1 MLSTPPAS
9 FDVLD
14 SLANLHLD
22 NNRASSSEHSN
33 SRPRPSFRTFTRVA
47 KTLPNSSSSLSSG
60 LCPLST
66 TSSGLYSGRPTKSD
80 SIPRKDSG
88 HLEGILFSNPGSLN
102 SLSSMNSMSSMSS
115 DSDTAHD
122 RNNGLERF
130 KPRLSP
136 PQSNEPSDYLQDP
149 PACDPGHYYTAHRH
163 YDRKSIEDLP
173 KLRLTEDCAEDLHSP
188 SKVSTSK
195 PNPTFTRI
203 TRACSN
209 NKDNN
214 GRSSDQST
222 QSSNTNNHGGFY
234 KLGGSGRL
242 DCSSQSSSGSSSP
255 LQMQENISS
264 SLSKPVSLAPSAS
277 PASPGLSPA
286 FHVRTL
292 SLSLP
297 LSPPP
302 SAVPSLSSASSSC
315 ASSASASSPTRPH
328 FLFPEAGKRDWWKG
342 FGSLESP
349 ACLELDAA
357 PGCTTA
363 QGHDMHGSTERLQQ
377 DSDSNSSDKDHEA
390 PLPVQLKQSRY
401 QQIKPRTYFHT
412 RTRSS
417 SPPPVATGFCSI
429 SNPVKGSEEEPS
441 PQDFLGEA
449 DLPYPLPSTLQDRQT
464 RQRKRAE
471 QLRQLKIR
479 EECEARENRR
489 RARRRGV
496 SFSAFTPTPSGSA
509 RSSFSQSLPAGAA
522 QLAALGPPL
531 MRSVS
536 GSFSTASRIGS
547 YRQKDRLQR
556 SLSSSNKVDVVL
568 GSGRANARKPKRCVG
583 FDLKT
588 TKVFEYE
595 VGEEGSPC
603 TGSPN
608 QDEPHQEERKSCL
621 SADLTKRS
629 SSGIHRTS

>member
-1 MLSTPPAS
+1 MFSTPPS

-14 SLANLHLD
+14 SLGDLHLD
-22 NNRASSSEHSN
+22 SNAAPSSEHST

-47 KTLPNSSSSLSSG
+47 KSLPSSPSSLSSG

-66 TSSGLYSGRPTKSD
+66 SSDLYSGKPTKSD

-88 HLEGILFSNPGSLN
+88 HLEGTLFCN
-102 SLSSMNSMSSMSS
+102 SSSTSS

-122 RNNGLERF
+122 RINGLERF

-149 PACDPGHYYTAHRH
+149 PACDPGQYYIAHRH

-173 KLRLTEDCAEDLHSP
+173 KLRLTEDCAEDRHSP
-188 SKVSTSK
+188 SKTSTAK

-203 TRACSN
+203 SKACSL
-209 NKDNN
+209 NKAVN
-214 GRSSDQST
+214 GCY
-222 QSSNTNNHGGFY
+222 SNQTTNTSNLTNHGGFY
-234 KLGGSGRL
+234 KLGGAGRP
-242 DCSSQSSSGSSSP
+242 DCSSRSNNGSSSP
-255 LQMQENISS
+255 LQENISS
-264 SLSKPVSLAPSAS
+264 SLSWPVSLTPSAS
-277 PASPGLSPA
+277 PALPGSSS

-315 ASSASASSPTRPH
+315 ASSASASSPTRTH
-328 FLFPEAGKRDWWKG
+328 FLFPETGQREWWKG

-349 ACLELDAA
+349 AGLEPDAA
-357 PGCTTA
+357 AGCEIG
-363 QGHDMHGSTERLQQ
+363 QIHDAASNMEQLHQ
-377 DSDSNSSDKDHEA
+377 DSDSNSSDRDHQAHA
-390 PLPVQLKQSRY
+390 PVPPKQARF

-429 SNPVKGSEEEPS
+429 SSPVKGNEEEPS

-449 DLPYPLPSTLQDRQT
+449 DLPYPLPSTLQERQT

-489 RARRRGV
+489 RSRRRGV
-496 SFSAFTPTPSGSA
+496 SFSAYAPTSPGSP
-509 RSSFSQSLPAGAA
+509 RSLFSQSLPAGA
-522 QLAALGPPL
+522 QPVSCPPL

-536 GSFSTASRIGS
+536 GSFSSSSRTGS
-547 YRQKDRLQR
+547 NRQKDRLQR
-556 SLSSSNKVDVVL
+556 SLSSSNKVDAVV
-568 GSGRANARKPKRCVG
+568 GGGRGHVRKPRRCVG

-595 VGEEGSPC
+595 VGDECSPC
-603 TGSPN
+603 TGSPK
-608 QDEPHQEERKSCL
+608 QDHINEERKSCL
-621 SADLTKRS
+621 SADLS
-629 SSGIHRTS
+629 STRHPGSTGRAEAVE

>member
-9 FDVLD
+9 FDALD
-14 SLANLHLD
+14 SLGDLHLD
-22 NNRASSSEHSN
+22 NNTASSSEHSN

-47 KTLPNSSSSLSSG
+47 KSLPCGSSSLSAG
-60 LCPLST
+60 LCPLS
-66 TSSGLYSGRPTKSD
+66 SSGGLYSGKPTKSD

-88 HLEGILFSNPGSLN
+88 HLEGTLFSNP
-102 SLSSMNSMSSMSS
+102 SSMNS
-115 DSDTAHD
+115 DSATAHD

-130 KPRLSP
+130 KPRLSRS
-136 PQSNEPSDYLQDP
+136 QSNEPSDYLQDL
-149 PACDPGHYYTAHRH
+149 PACDPGLYYTAHRH

-173 KLRLTEDCAEDLHSP
+173 KLRLIEDCAEDSP
-188 SKVSTSK
+188 SKTPTSK
-195 PNPTFTRI
+195 PPPTFTRI
-203 TRACSN
+203 TKACSSY
-209 NKDNN
+209 KDNN
-214 GRSSDQST
+214 GHLSNQNT
-222 QSSNTNNHGGFY
+222 KSSNLSNHGGFY

-242 DCSSQSSSGSSSP
+242 DCSSRSSSGSSSP
-255 LQMQENISS
+255 LQETISS
-264 SLSKPVSLAPSAS
+264 SLAWPVSLTPSAS
-277 PASPGLSPA
+277 PAPPGLSV

-315 ASSASASSPTRPH
+315 ASSASASSPTQRH
-328 FLFPEAGKRDWWKG
+328 FVFPEAGRRDWWKG
-342 FGSLESP
+342 YGSLESP
-349 ACLELDAA
+349 ANLENDTAL
-357 PGCTTA
+357 GCATG
-363 QGHDMHGSTERLQQ
+363 QVRDMPSNMEQLQQ
-377 DSDSNSSDKDHEA
+377 DSDSNSSDRDYHQA
-390 PLPVQLKQSRY
+390 HVPVQLKQSRF

-417 SPPPVATGFCSI
+417 SPPPVATAGFCSI
-429 SNPVKGSEEEPS
+429 SSPVKGREEEPS

-449 DLPYPLPSTLQDRQT
+449 DLPYPLPSTLQERLT

-496 SFSAFTPTPSGSA
+496 SFSAYTPAPSSSP
-509 RSSFSQSLPAGAA
+509 RSSFSQSLPAGVQPASGA
-522 QLAALGPPL
+522 PL

-536 GSFSTASRIGS
+536 GSFSTPSRIGG

-556 SLSSSNKVDVVL
+556 SLSSSNKVDVLVS
-568 GSGRANARKPKRCVG
+568 SGRGNTRKPRRCVG

-595 VGEEGSPC
+595 VGEECSPC

-608 QDEPHQEERKSCL
+608 QDHDSERKSCL
-621 SADLTKRS
+621 SVDLS
-629 SSGIHRTS
+629 SVRHQGSTGRVEV

>member
-14 SLANLHLD
+14 SLGDLHLD
-22 NNRASSSEHSN
+22 SNRASSSSEHSN
-33 SRPRPSFRTFTRVA
+33 TRPRPSFRTFTRVA
-47 KTLPNSSSSLSSG
+47 KSAPNSSSSLSSG
-60 LCPLST
+60 LFPLST
-66 TSSGLYSGRPTKSD
+66 SSSLYSGKPTKSD

-88 HLEGILFSNPGSLN
+88 HLEGIVFSNPGSLS
-102 SLSSMNSMSSMSS
+102 SLSS

-122 RNNGLERF
+122 SNNGLARF
-130 KPRLSP
+130 KPRQSP
-136 PQSNEPSDYLQDP
+136 PQRNEPSDYLQDP

-173 KLRLTEDCAEDLHSP
+173 KLRLTEDCTEDRHSP
-188 SKVSTSK
+188 STISTSK

-203 TRACSN
+203 TKACSN

-214 GRSSDQST
+214 GCSSDQST
-222 QSSNTNNHGGFY
+222 QGSNLNNHGGFY

-242 DCSSQSSSGSSSP
+242 DCISRSSSGSSSP
-255 LQMQENISS
+255 LQENISS
-264 SLSKPVSLAPSAS
+264 SLSRPVSLAPSAS
-277 PASPGLSPA
+277 PASPGLSSA

-328 FLFPEAGKRDWWKG
+328 FLFPVAGQKDWWKG

-349 ACLELDAA
+349 ACLEIDAA
-357 PGCTTA
+357 PGCTTGQA
-363 QGHDMHGSTERLQQ
+363 NDMPGNTERLQQ
-377 DSDSNSSDKDHEA
+377 DSDSNSGEKDLEA
-390 PLPVQLKQSRY
+390 HVPVQLKQSRY

-429 SNPVKGSEEEPS
+429 SNPVRGSEEEPS

-449 DLPYPLPSTLQDRQT
+449 DLPYPLPSTLQERQT

-496 SFSAFTPTPSGSA
+496 SFSAFTPTPSGSP
-509 RSSFSQSLPAGAA
+509 RFSFSQSLPAGA
-522 QLAALGPPL
+522 QLALGPPL

-536 GSFSTASRIGS
+536 GSFSTPSRFGS
-547 YRQKDRLQR
+547 HRQKDRLQR

-568 GSGRANARKPKRCVG
+568 SSGRANARKPKRCVG

-595 VGEEGSPC
+595 VGEECSPC
-603 TGSPN
+603 TGSLN
-608 QDEPHQEERKSCL
+608 QDPPHQEERKSCL
-621 SADLTKRS
+621 SVDLTKRL
-629 SSGIHRTS
+629 SSGIPTTN